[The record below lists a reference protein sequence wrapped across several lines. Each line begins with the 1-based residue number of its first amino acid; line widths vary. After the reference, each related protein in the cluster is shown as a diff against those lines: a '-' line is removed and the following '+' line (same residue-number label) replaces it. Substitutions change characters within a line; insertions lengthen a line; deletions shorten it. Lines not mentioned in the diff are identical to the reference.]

1 MPQAILIF
9 ARDEGRSIPR
19 GSHGGRVRIRYRLM
33 DGRTPVPNA
42 TITERFTAVTDPY
55 RVVPRIQKGQYRTG
69 VRGNFDDIVGF
80 SYPNVLPSDFRVV
93 ANQVILAN
101 GSAAARIR
109 ITWTSTTILVQATD
123 GRRPRTVGATVAL
136 R

>member
-9 ARDEGRSIPR
+9 ARDDGRNIPR

-33 DGRTPVPNA
+33 DGRTPVPNT

-55 RVVPRIQKGQYRTG
+55 GVVPRIQKGKYRTG

-101 GSAAARIR
+101 GSTAARNR
-109 ITWTSTTILVQATD
+109 ITWTSTMILVQATD
-123 GRRPRTVGATVAL
+123 GRRPRTVGASVAL